1 MREEMADFFGG
12 ISELGVK
19 IWANSAR
26 ANGPKGCM
34 ITPSPK
40 DVTKL
45 LEDWSHGDQGALDR
59 LMPLVHHE
67 LQRLAHRHLARER
80 AGHTLQTTAL
90 VNEAYLRLVDQ
101 REVHWQNRTHFFAIA
116 AQLMRRILIDYARKR
131 GYAKRGGGAPHV
143 ALDEVAVL
151 SPERATDLI
160 DLDEALDRL
169 AAIDPQA
176 CRVVELRYFGG
187 LTIEET
193 AEALGLSV
201 DKVKGE
207 WNTAKAWL
215 YKQMR
220 RS

>member
-1 MREEMADFFGG
+1 MT
-12 ISELGVK
+12 
-19 IWANSAR
+19 
-26 ANGPKGCM
+26 
-34 ITPSPK
+34 TPSPQ
-40 DVTKL
+40 DVTQL

-67 LQRLAHRHLARER
+67 LKRLAHRHLARER

-101 REVHWQNRTHFFAIA
+101 RQVHWQNRTHFTAIA

-131 GYAKRGGGAPHV
+131 GYAKRGGGAQHV

-160 DLDEALDRL
+160 DLDEALDKL

-193 AEALGLSV
+193 AEALSLSV

>member
-1 MREEMADFFGG
+1 VSLVLKSGKTRDEPTGQ
-12 ISELGVK
+12 
-19 IWANSAR
+19 
-26 ANGPKGCM
+26 KGAAM
-34 ITPSPK
+34 TTPSPQ
-40 DVTKL
+40 DVTQL

-101 REVHWQNRTHFFAIA
+101 RQVHWQNRTHFTAIA

-131 GYAKRGGGAPHV
+131 GYAKRGGGAQHV

-160 DLDEALDRL
+160 DLDEALDKL

-176 CRVVELRYFGG
+176 CRVVELRYVWG

-201 DKVKGE
+201 DRVKGE

>member
-1 MREEMADFFGG
+1 MQEEMADFFGG

-19 IWANSAR
+19 IWQTPHEPTGER
-26 ANGPKGCM
+26 GCM

-45 LEDWSHGDQGALDR
+45 LEDWSHGDQAALDR

-67 LQRLAHRHLARER
+67 LQRLAHRHLSRER
-80 AGHTLQTTAL
+80 PGHTLQTTAL

-131 GYAKRGGGAPHV
+131 GYAKRGGGALHV

-151 SPERATDLI
+151 SPERAPDLI
-160 DLDEALDRL
+160 DLDEALDKL
-169 AAIDPQA
+169 AAVDHQA

-193 AEALGLSV
+193 AESLGLSV

-207 WNTAKAWL
+207 WSTAKAWL
-215 YKQMR
+215 YKEMR
-220 RS
+220 KS

>member
-1 MREEMADFFGG
+1 VSLVLKSGKTRDEPTGQ
-12 ISELGVK
+12 
-19 IWANSAR
+19 
-26 ANGPKGCM
+26 KGAAM
-34 ITPSPK
+34 TTPSPQ
-40 DVTKL
+40 DVTQL

-67 LQRLAHRHLARER
+67 LKRLAHRHLARER

-101 REVHWQNRTHFFAIA
+101 RQVHWQNRTHFTAIA

-131 GYAKRGGGAPHV
+131 GYAKRGGGAQHV

-160 DLDEALDRL
+160 DLDEALDKL

-193 AEALGLSV
+193 AEALSLSV